1 MVVPE
6 VVVRA
11 LDGPVVATGR
21 TAVDPDG
28 ASVERTP
35 DLNDT
40 PDLNLRSG
48 VEGSVGRRWARR
60 IIGRTSSDAPNYR
73 E

>member
-11 LDGPVVATGR
+11 LDGLVAATGR

-28 ASVERTP
+28 ASVEG
-35 DLNDT
+35 T
-40 PDLNLRSG
+40 PDLNLGQRS
-48 VEGSVGRRWARR
+48 RL
-60 IIGRTSSDAPNYR
+60 GRTTPDTPNYR

>member
-6 VVVRA
+6 VVIRA
-11 LDGPVVATGR
+11 LDGPEVATGR

-35 DLNDT
+35 DLN
-40 PDLNLRSG
+40 LGSG
-48 VEGSVGRRWARR
+48 IEGSVERRWARR